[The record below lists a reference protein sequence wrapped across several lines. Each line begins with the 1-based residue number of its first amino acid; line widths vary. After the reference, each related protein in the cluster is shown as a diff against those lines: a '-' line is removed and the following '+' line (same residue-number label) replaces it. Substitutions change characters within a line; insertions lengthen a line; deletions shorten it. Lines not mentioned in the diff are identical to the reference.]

1 VLPTLVDRSA
11 EVPLLLVAGLLAA
24 LAVTGAAASW
34 AAVSFIRR
42 LPLLASLR
50 SE

>member
-1 VLPTLVDRSA
+1 
-11 EVPLLLVAGLLAA
+11 VPLLLVAGLLAA
-24 LAVTGAAASW
+24 LAATGALVSW
-34 AAVSFIRR
+34 MAVAFIRR